1 MAGIRAEN
9 GPFILPN
16 DRNGKGFSSEIA
28 IVAAIRARGQQNRP
42 PLAVGKLNQIGV
54 SGAVDGIIPAQVA
67 MGEHGVTRINLVRSL
82 NLAASENGD
91 AVIVVGSA
99 LGNHQIVP
107 ATDFV

>member
-1 MAGIRAEN
+1 
-9 GPFILPN
+9 
-16 DRNGKGFSSEIA
+16 
-28 IVAAIRARGQQNRP
+28 
-42 PLAVGKLNQIGV
+42 
-54 SGAVDGIIPAQVA
+54 